1 MPMNNELTLYKKTSK
16 LNLNQ
21 TPRKAIIET
30 LINYSKSL
38 QFVNTSIG
46 KILVVNN

>member
-1 MPMNNELTLYKKTSK
+1 MNNELTLYKKSSK

-21 TPRKAIIET
+21 TPRKAIVEN

-38 QFVNTSIG
+38 QYVNVSIG
-46 KILVVNN
+46 GFMVVNN